1 MSCYLF
7 FILLLQLCSNNNNKK
22 GFTQSHKMYETRVD
36 SVKIGHGCD
45 FSEKGYK
52 FQTNKS

>member
-36 SVKIGHGCD
+36 SGKLGHGCD